1 MFVTPPQQPHQTDNA
16 AATRRP
22 NAERGD
28 GHNSQTQTP
37 ADLFLAGNC
46 EAAGHEDR
54 IHESTLFECVATE
67 STLFECVA
75 TESTVL
81 FLDDH
86 CFATVTINPQSNKSN
101 KSNRKQKATESNRK
115 QQKATENRKQKTEN
129 RKQKTENRKQKT
141 ENRKRKLESWKV
153 AKLAKLAKLESC
165 KVTLRADATTHT
177 PSLTHSLTHS
187 LFQLSTRP
195 LPLPLTLTLQLRVR
209 ILNQIHIFQYL

>member
-37 ADLFLAGNC
+37 ADLFLARNC
-46 EAAGHEDR
+46 EAARHEDR

-101 KSNRKQKATESNRK
+101 KSNRKQK
-115 QQKATENRKQKTEN
+115 
-129 RKQKTENRKQKT
+129 TENRKQKT
-141 ENRKRKLESWKV
+141 ENRKRKTENTRVENREQKTENREQKTETENRKPKTESNNDDYR
-153 AKLAKLAKLESC
+153 
-165 KVTLRADATTHT
+165 LRYTK
-177 PSLTHSLTHS
+177 
-187 LFQLSTRP
+187 R
-195 LPLPLTLTLQLRVR
+195 
-209 ILNQIHIFQYL
+209 